1 MPPWGTVPGDPGCPA
16 WVGGGEGGSP
26 QAVRDRLRGGR
37 RRDVSPRDPSSPGER
52 VLGEGGGVGRAGKMA
67 GGISPA
73 PRGSAQP
80 AERVRIPRRGRE
92 EGCGHP
98 PPSPAA
104 GGFGEGAEALGPSSL
119 SPRRRYQPSRRSPAA
134 EGSGRGWAGPGPFP
148 SPVVSPLASL
158 WAWGGVGAGCGSRV
172 PAGPVRVRGCR

>member
-16 WVGGGEGGSP
+16 WVGGGKGVLPKPCGTGSGGDDDETC
-26 QAVRDRLRGGR
+26 R
-37 RRDVSPRDPSSPGER
+37 PGTHPAPASGCWAR
-52 VLGEGGGVGRAGKMA
+52 GGVGRAGKMA

-158 WAWGGVGAGCGSRV
+158 WAWGGFGAGCGSRV